1 MVHGDTNT
9 SDTLRQNST
18 KESISRT
25 NQYSICGLR
34 NTKSM
39 TQLVLISEPLI
50 LGKQHTLSVL

>member
-1 MVHGDTNT
+1 MVRGDTNT

-18 KESISRT
+18 KESIL

-34 NTKSM
+34 NTKSI

>member
-1 MVHGDTNT
+1 MVRGDTNT
-9 SDTLRQNST
+9 SDTLRQNFA